1 MAFSDGQTAA
11 MMVAAQ
17 ASQGPTAD
25 LSTRWYTMKHG
36 IRYHTTNMVA
46 LSLVLILVGET
57 NGWSMQPIF
66 QSEPVLLHVFFCKL
80 TP

>member
-36 IRYHTTNMVA
+36 IRWLDTPNNQHGCAVFGLDSCGRNQWLEYATN
-46 LSLVLILVGET
+46 
-57 NGWSMQPIF
+57 F
-66 QSEPVLLHVFFCKL
+66 PVRACFTACVFL
-80 TP
+80 